1 MVFYIGCHSTYK
13 DGILEACKNVYDIG
27 GNAVQIFL
35 GDSTSSSLK
44 SKIKTSPEELEAT
57 RNFIKSH
64 DMKLL
69 IHSVYI
75 INLCAFPAYSMR
87 IKYAQD
93 NIIHD
98 LEFCESIGG
107 VGVVVHF
114 GNNKLGADK
123 REEAFANMASNIAE
137 ILRRTATSV
146 KHAKILLETSAGQ
159 GEQIGITTPEISQ
172 ILTNIKQP
180 NRIGICVDTAHI
192 FASGY
197 DIRSDIGWR
206 SYLREFSQLVGLK
219 FIQSFHLN
227 DSASLLGDKKDR
239 HKPITS
245 GHIFGTPN
253 GSAILTNIKE
263 FAITHKIPIILETHG
278 DSNYSAYKAEISALR
293 HSPISFVAKSKI
305 KTKTKTKIMKIS
317 QNSANR
323 KTKGI
328 RHNIAGNIAI
338 ADILKQ
344 VLLYYRAKRDSIR
357 VSAYQRAI
365 YQIKKWPRPIHSGS
379 DLANVEGIGK
389 KMISKIDEILNTGTL
404 AILQDPEV
412 AEILAKYRKEP
423 ALEQLA
429 SIYGIGEV
437 MAKRLIK
444 MGIRS
449 VAEIKHAVES
459 GKLVLNEQQQI
470 GLKYAD
476 ELRVLVPRAEA
487 VKISQELTNI
497 IHGDDRFN
505 GIKITLAGSY
515 PSGKPESK
523 DIDIILS
530 TAELAN
536 IGELQ
541 KSDILPNIVELLK
554 SRGLITDVFNVG
566 YTKFMGMAISAS
578 GRYHRHLDIR
588 LIPETYFIPAFFYF
602 TSGADFNK
610 LIREKAKRKHLKLS
624 EWGLT
629 DLLTGNE
636 LEIRSE
642 TDIFRHIG
650 MDFVPMGERR

>member
-1 MVFYIGCHSTYK
+1 MTFYIGCHSTYRN
-13 DGILEACKNVYDIG
+13 GILEACKNVYDIG

-35 GDSTSSSLK
+35 GDSISSSLK
-44 SKIKTSPEELEAT
+44 SKIKPSPEELEAS

-75 INLCAFPAYSMR
+75 INLCAFPASSMR

-114 GNNKLGADK
+114 GNNKLGVDK

-146 KHAKILLETSAGQ
+146 KHSKILLETSAGQ
-159 GEQIGITTPEISQ
+159 GEQIGITTAEISQ

-206 SYLREFSQLVGLK
+206 SYLREFSQLVGLQ

-253 GSAILTNIKE
+253 GSTILTNIKE
-263 FAITHKIPIILETHG
+263 FAISRKIPIILETHG
-278 DSNYSAYKAEISALR
+278 DSNYSAYKAEISTLR
-293 HSPISFVAKSKI
+293 HSPISFVAKSKSKS
-305 KTKTKTKIMKIS
+305 KTLKIP
-317 QNSANR
+317 QHSANR

-328 RHNIAGNIAI
+328 RQNIAGNIAI

-357 VSAYQRAI
+357 VAAYQRAI
-365 YQIKKWPRPIHSGS
+365 YQIKKWPRPIHSGNN
-379 DLANVEGIGK
+379 LTNVEGIGK

-412 AEILAKYRKEP
+412 VEILAKYRKEP
-423 ALEQLA
+423 ALEELA

-449 VAEIKHAVES
+449 VAEIKQAVES

-476 ELRVLVPRAEA
+476 DLRVPVPRAEA
-487 VKISQELTNI
+487 LKISQELANI

-505 GIKITLAGSY
+505 EIKITLAGSY

-530 TAELAN
+530 TVELTN
-536 IGELQ
+536 IGELR
-541 KSDILPNIVELLK
+541 KSNILPNIVELLK

-566 YTKFMGMAISAS
+566 YTKFMGMAISEN

-588 LIPETYFIPAFFYF
+588 LIPEAYFIPAFFYF

-629 DLLTGNE
+629 DTLTGNE

-642 TDIFRHIG
+642 ADIFRHIG